1 MEEKQCSSKNF
12 SQTTSRHHYQD
23 LSSDTDS
30 DIPSTSKFQRKSRRH
45 RRHFSDS
52 DSDLSSVSWER
63 SRQHLRDI
71 SSDSDSYKSREHRK
85 KSKCHHRHLRDIDSD
100 LSSSSYTSQSEMKQH
115 QGFFGESPG
124 SRRSRE
130 KSRHHR
136 QVVSSDAD
144 SDKSRKQQ
152 RKSRYLHQGYSSDL
166 TSDSSPKLF
175 RKSRRQRQH
184 FSSYS
189 SGNRKRN
196 KNVDTKASSSSVM
209 SRNIKRSSAGRI
221 IRTCPYCKKTYVNVS
236 NHCKKHPDIPKEN
249 LLYDSFAKKMK
260 KAGYEQFAG
269 YFCTLCGRS
278 VLGIESHI
286 KHKHKE
292 IILKSEEFNK
302 ICEESKVK
310 KSDLQFYLTRYQTT
324 LQTMGIG
331 KRNECSEAE
340 ARRYVQQVRT
350 LTSGLEDIKYPT
362 KIYQTL
368 CQQISGEGHDSTR
381 YAYLA
386 TLNNF
391 LQFMQI
397 EFGDIQKTEIEK
409 LSKYVNQWLQ
419 RQRQKKEK
427 RERFVKDNSIKKLR
441 KHSFPGQKIKAYERA
456 TEKEAA
462 AIRCKTLGSLTKQE
476 ITFVCGD
483 IFARIICRLGCRS
496 STITGIKRKEVE
508 DHEVMD
514 SGFYSILVADQ
525 KEKTRHAC
533 LVLSPEE
540 FEDVKKTSDHVWSFL
555 QALPTLND
563 RVFPSLSGSNLK
575 GRMSSAAFNTI
586 YKKISRKCFKTPVN
600 VTETRKLITREISG
614 KPRQIKEAIARAE
627 GHTLGVADTFYDVT
641 HPSEIVQTARI
652 YLEEIAMKTV
662 SESGVKSNTGAVAGS
677 QTQKAA
683 EPVPNVTDKSDCQI
697 GAVTG
702 SQTQEAAE
710 PVPNVTDKSDC
721 QIGAVTGSQTQE
733 PAEPVPNVTD
743 KSDCQIGAVTGR
755 QAQEESGPTIGVA
768 ISFSEANVIR
778 VKFTYDRIILDIF
791 RPADIRFASGGDV
804 QSLADIKMGE
814 KCLARWPPDKQFYL
828 ATRVDPSFC
837 TPKKRREGTYYSDSD
852 TSPQKKVQLPV
863 TAKRRRKKITFTNFE
878 YA

>member
-124 SRRSRE
+124 SRRRE

-209 SRNIKRSSAGRI
+209 SRNIK
-221 IRTCPYCKKTYVNVS
+221 
-236 NHCKKHPDIPKEN
+236 
-249 LLYDSFAKKMK
+249 
-260 KAGYEQFAG
+260 
-269 YFCTLCGRS
+269 
-278 VLGIESHI
+278 
-286 KHKHKE
+286 
-292 IILKSEEFNK
+292 
-302 ICEESKVK
+302 
-310 KSDLQFYLTRYQTT
+310 
-324 LQTMGIG
+324 
-331 KRNECSEAE
+331 
-340 ARRYVQQVRT
+340 
-350 LTSGLEDIKYPT
+350 
-362 KIYQTL
+362 
-368 CQQISGEGHDSTR
+368 
-381 YAYLA
+381 
-386 TLNNF
+386 
-391 LQFMQI
+391 
-397 EFGDIQKTEIEK
+397 
-409 LSKYVNQWLQ
+409 
-419 RQRQKKEK
+419 
-427 RERFVKDNSIKKLR
+427 
-441 KHSFPGQKIKAYERA
+441 
-456 TEKEAA
+456 
-462 AIRCKTLGSLTKQE
+462 
-476 ITFVCGD
+476 
-483 IFARIICRLGCRS
+483 RS

-733 PAEPVPNVTD
+733 AAEPVPNVTDKSDCQIGAVTGSQTQEPAEPVPNVTD

>member
-209 SRNIKRSSAGRI
+209 SRNIKRSS
-221 IRTCPYCKKTYVNVS
+221 
-236 NHCKKHPDIPKEN
+236 
-249 LLYDSFAKKMK
+249 
-260 KAGYEQFAG
+260 
-269 YFCTLCGRS
+269 
-278 VLGIESHI
+278 
-286 KHKHKE
+286 
-292 IILKSEEFNK
+292 
-302 ICEESKVK
+302 
-310 KSDLQFYLTRYQTT
+310 
-324 LQTMGIG
+324 
-331 KRNECSEAE
+331 
-340 ARRYVQQVRT
+340 
-350 LTSGLEDIKYPT
+350 
-362 KIYQTL
+362 
-368 CQQISGEGHDSTR
+368 
-381 YAYLA
+381 
-386 TLNNF
+386 
-391 LQFMQI
+391 
-397 EFGDIQKTEIEK
+397 
-409 LSKYVNQWLQ
+409 
-419 RQRQKKEK
+419 
-427 RERFVKDNSIKKLR
+427 
-441 KHSFPGQKIKAYERA
+441 
-456 TEKEAA
+456 
-462 AIRCKTLGSLTKQE
+462 
-476 ITFVCGD
+476 
-483 IFARIICRLGCRS
+483 
-496 STITGIKRKEVE
+496 TITGIKRKEVE

-702 SQTQEAAE
+702 
-710 PVPNVTDKSDC
+710 
-721 QIGAVTGSQTQE
+721 
-733 PAEPVPNVTD
+733 
-743 KSDCQIGAVTGR
+743 R

>member
-209 SRNIKRSSAGRI
+209 SRNIKRSS
-221 IRTCPYCKKTYVNVS
+221 
-236 NHCKKHPDIPKEN
+236 
-249 LLYDSFAKKMK
+249 
-260 KAGYEQFAG
+260 
-269 YFCTLCGRS
+269 
-278 VLGIESHI
+278 
-286 KHKHKE
+286 
-292 IILKSEEFNK
+292 
-302 ICEESKVK
+302 
-310 KSDLQFYLTRYQTT
+310 
-324 LQTMGIG
+324 
-331 KRNECSEAE
+331 
-340 ARRYVQQVRT
+340 
-350 LTSGLEDIKYPT
+350 
-362 KIYQTL
+362 
-368 CQQISGEGHDSTR
+368 
-381 YAYLA
+381 
-386 TLNNF
+386 
-391 LQFMQI
+391 
-397 EFGDIQKTEIEK
+397 
-409 LSKYVNQWLQ
+409 
-419 RQRQKKEK
+419 
-427 RERFVKDNSIKKLR
+427 
-441 KHSFPGQKIKAYERA
+441 
-456 TEKEAA
+456 
-462 AIRCKTLGSLTKQE
+462 
-476 ITFVCGD
+476 
-483 IFARIICRLGCRS
+483 
-496 STITGIKRKEVE
+496 TITGIKRKEVE

-662 SESGVKSNTGAVAGS
+662 SESGVKSNTGAV
-677 QTQKAA
+677 
-683 EPVPNVTDKSDCQI
+683 
-697 GAVTG
+697 TG
-702 SQTQEAAE
+702 SQTQEA
-710 PVPNVTDKSDC
+710 
-721 QIGAVTGSQTQE
+721 
-733 PAEPVPNVTD
+733 AEPVPNVTD

>member
-260 KAGYEQFAG
+260 KAGYEQFA
-269 YFCTLCGRS
+269 
-278 VLGIESHI
+278 
-286 KHKHKE
+286 
-292 IILKSEEFNK
+292 
-302 ICEESKVK
+302 
-310 KSDLQFYLTRYQTT
+310 
-324 LQTMGIG
+324 
-331 KRNECSEAE
+331 
-340 ARRYVQQVRT
+340 
-350 LTSGLEDIKYPT
+350 
-362 KIYQTL
+362 
-368 CQQISGEGHDSTR
+368 GEGHDSTR

-743 KSDCQIGAVTGR
+743 KSDCQIGRDLTEDGAVTGSQTQEPAEPVPNVTDKSDCQIGRDLTEDGAVTGSQTQEPAEPVPNVTDKSDCQIGAVTGR